1 MKALLRIEDL
11 VLLILLQVYSAQTEQ
26 ITLIV
31 PNDPVAAQ
39 VGENVL
45 LPCQLSPNVSAVQLE
60 VKWLKRDDSQ
70 LIHTYVNGADLEGKH
85 SPGYRGRT
93 RLFKEELGTGNVS
106 LQLSNVKVSD
116 KGIYECYVVSSTWFT
131 DSQINL
137 KVTGLG
143 SSPRITLLGRQD
155 SDVSLLCESEGWFP
169 KPELH
174 WRNVKD
180 ADLTGRAV
188 LTEKQGTGGLFTLQ
202 SALQISQREADGIIC
217 LIRQGEEKRIL
228 QTRVHISG
236 EFFTLVSSSWK
247 SFSVFFIVFLVLVG
261 LCIPVAVY
269 YSRKKINETVELA
282 KRDLKTECDDL
293 RKQIKDTGHL
303 LKSEWEKLQ
312 ENSVAVTL
320 DPDTAHCCLTV
331 SEDGKRVRNEM
342 TEQDV
347 PDNKQRF
354 DEYYFV
360 LGREGFTSG
369 RHYWEVDVGDRDSW
383 KLGVTYESAERK
395 GHFDLNPS
403 EGYWVIQLR
412 SGGVLCALNV
422 PLLKNLQKVGVYL
435 DYEEGKVSFYRV
447 EDYFHIHTFTDKF
460 SGKLYPFF
468 DPGTGGMDL
477 VILSTIKDGSN
488 NSAQPKADH
497 ASIPV

>member
-26 ITLIV
+26 MTLIV

-60 VKWLKRDDSQ
+60 VKWLKLDDSQ
-70 LIHTYVNGADLEGKH
+70 VIHTYVNGADLEGKQ
-85 SPGYRGRT
+85 SLGYRGRT

-116 KGIYECYVVSSTWFT
+116 KGKYECYVVSSTWFT

-137 KVTGLG
+137 KVM
-143 SSPRITLLGRQD
+143 
-155 SDVSLLCESEGWFP
+155 
-169 KPELH
+169 
-174 WRNVKD
+174 
-180 ADLTGRAV
+180 
-188 LTEKQGTGGLFTLQ
+188 
-202 SALQISQREADGIIC
+202 
-217 LIRQGEEKRIL
+217 
-228 QTRVHISG
+228 
-236 EFFTLVSSSWK
+236 
-247 SFSVFFIVFLVLVG
+247 
-261 LCIPVAVY
+261 
-269 YSRKKINETVELA
+269 ETVELA
-282 KRDLKTECDDL
+282 KRDLKTE
-293 RKQIKDTGHL
+293 
-303 LKSEWEKLQ
+303 WEKLQ
-312 ENSVAVTL
+312 ENSVSVTL
-320 DPDTAHCCLTV
+320 DPDTAHCCLIV

-347 PDNKQRF
+347 PDTKQRF

-383 KLGVTYESAERK
+383 KLGVTCESATRK
-395 GHFDLNPS
+395 GRFDLSPS
-403 EGYWVIQLR
+403 EGYWVIQLRSGGGLCALNVSLLKNPEKVGVYLDYEGEWEKLQENSVSVTLDPDTAHCCLIVSEDGKRVRNEMTEQDVPDTKQRFDEYYFVLGREGFTSGRHYWEVDVGDRDSWKLGVTCESAERKGQFDLNPSVGYWVIHLR

-447 EDYFHIHTFTDKF
+447 EDYFHIYTFTDKF
-460 SGKLYPFF
+460 SKKLYPFF
-468 DPGTGGMDL
+468 DPGIGGLDL
-477 VILSTIKDGSN
+477 VILRTIKDGSN
-488 NSAQPKADH
+488 DSAQPKADP
-497 ASIPV
+497 ATILV

>member
-11 VLLILLQVYSAQTEQ
+11 VLLILLQVYSAQTDYSLQ
-26 ITLIV
+26 V
-31 PNDPVAAQ
+31 PKEPLVAH
-39 VGENVL
+39 VEKSIL
-45 LPCQLSPNVSAVQLE
+45 LPCHLSPTISAEGLE
-60 VKWLKRDDSQ
+60 VRWLKIGDDYPV
-70 LIHTYVNGADLEGKH
+70 HEYANRADLEGRQ

-106 LQLSNVKVSD
+106 LQLSNVRVSD
-116 KGIYECYVVSSTWFT
+116 EGRYQCYVLSSQWFT
-131 DSQINL
+131 ESSMNL
-137 KVTGLG
+137 MVTGLG

-188 LTEKQGTGGLFTLQ
+188 LTEKQGTDGLFTLQ

-247 SFSVFFIVFLVLVG
+247 SLSVFFIVFLVLVG

-282 KRDLKTECDDL
+282 KSNLEAGMFSAEEEEML
-293 RKQIKDTGHL
+293 RCGRIIRYTL
-303 LKSEWEKLQ
+303 RA
-312 ENSVAVTL
+312 NAVTL
-320 DPDTAHCCLTV
+320 DPDTAHPCLIV
-331 SEDGKRVRNEM
+331 SKDGKCVRKEM
-342 TEQDV
+342 TKQDV
-347 PDNKQRF
+347 PDTEQRF

-369 RHYWEVDVGDRDSW
+369 SHYWEVEVGDRDSW
-383 KLGVTYESAERK
+383 KLGVTNESATRK
-395 GHFDLNPS
+395 GRFDLSPS

-412 SGGVLCALNV
+412 SGGGLCALNV
-422 PLLKNLQKVGVYL
+422 SLLKNPEKVGVYL
-435 DYEEGKVSFYRV
+435 DYEGGKVSFYRV
-447 EDYFHIHTFTDKF
+447 EDRFHIYTFSYEF
-460 SGKLYPFF
+460 SEKLYPFF
-468 DPGTGGMDL
+468 DPGTTRMDL
-477 VILSTIKDGSN
+477 VISSTIKDGSN
-488 NSAQPKADH
+488 
-497 ASIPV
+497 